1 MNPGR
6 RGQITLALKR
16 FEKAVKEKALHP
28 NAFGTATVDRARENL
43 WRQIER
49 AVNYKE
55 SGL

>member
-16 FEKAVKEKALHP
+16 FEQAVKDGDP
-28 NAFGTATVDRARENL
+28 DRARENL

-55 SGL
+55 PGL